1 VTTPPRRV
9 RRLAAALGAL
19 CVVLGACSI
28 PKDDAAKPID
38 SDLLPEFSPR
48 PTICPDVA
56 GPADPVQ
63 IYTIVVSDV
72 GRALTPFA
80 TEVVAPATPEAA
92 LRRLIECAP
101 NTEVEDRQITTDI
114 IGVRLDAMVPI
125 DDKGNYEV
133 RLVSTGEDRIEQLD
147 VLPAAQIL
155 FTVTDGEFGGE
166 VKGIRFTLD
175 GEPLLAQTSAGD
187 KSPTDVKT
195 RDDYVAITP
204 TTTTATTTTT
214 TSTTTTLAPEQEP
227 EGTTT
232 EAP

>member
-1 VTTPPRRV
+1 VIPTARRT
-9 RRLAAALGAL
+9 RRLAAAIGAL

-28 PKDDAAKPID
+28 PEDDSAKPID

-48 PTICPDVA
+48 PSICPDVA
-56 GPADPVQ
+56 GSAVAVQ
-63 IYTIVVSDV
+63 IYAIVVSDV

-101 NTEVEDRQITTDI
+101 NTEVDGRQITTDI
-114 IGVRLDAMVPI
+114 IGVRLDEMVPI
-125 DDKGNYEV
+125 DDDGNYEV
-133 RLVSTGEDRIEQLD
+133 RLLSTGEDSIEQLD

-175 GEPLLAQTSAGD
+175 GEPLLAQTPGGD
-187 KSPTDVKT
+187 KSPTDVKR
-195 RDDYVAITP
+195 RDDYAAITP
-204 TTTTATTTTT
+204 TTT
-214 TSTTTTLAPEQEP
+214 TSTTTTTTTTTTTAAPEAEP